1 MVDLDNLA
9 VSLTK
14 NGYLKIATLVERH
27 PSDEILDNVYGV
39 HAGVNLVRSQVANI
53 LGADPNVPSFWD
65 DIRRFDRRTI
75 QSFTFLAVVFSHHRL
90 INLFLEAGGGSPRG
104 TISRDDLSE
113 KEFTNLVY
121 AMAELDLCEYE
132 KGATSIDYDLT
143 SLVDQLRRPRRLVE
157 RLFRSKLIRCG
168 WRDPEE
174 YPLAGDQPVL
184 GECQDQRFHQALGLR
199 IGEFNEWLTGRRASP
214 R

>member
-1 MVDLDNLA
+1 MVELKNLA

-27 PSDEILDNVYGV
+27 PSEEILDNVYGV
-39 HAGVNLVRSQVANI
+39 HAGINLQRSQVANI
-53 LGADPNVPSFWD
+53 LCADPNVPSLWD

-75 QSFTFLAVVFSHHRL
+75 QAFTFLAVVFSHHRL
-90 INLFLEAGGGSPRG
+90 IQLFLDAGQGSPRG
-104 TISRDDLSE
+104 TISRGDISD

-132 KGATSIDYDLT
+132 KGASSIDYDLT

-157 RLFRSKLIRCG
+157 RLFRAKLVRCG
-168 WRDPEE
+168 WRDPDQ
-174 YPLAGDQPVL
+174 YPQSGDQPVL
-184 GECQDQRFHQALGLR
+184 GECQRQRFHDALGLR
-199 IGEFNEWLTGRRASP
+199 LSAFSEWLTGRRPSP